1 MARTI
6 QEIAQYYDRLYDLPT
21 NLIGTPE
28 GEKRL
33 KLVDKMFDSGLIP
46 FNFKRERDQDELET
60 FNLKNFQK
68 PKLGTNIFGAGTLTA
83 EERADPNL
91 NSEARKKLRRQQMN
105 LFGTIMDDGLRYGR

>member
-46 FNFKRERDQDELET
+46 YNFKRERDQDELKT
-60 FNLKNFQK
+60 FNLK
-68 PKLGTNIFGAGTLTA
+68 IFK
-83 EERADPNL
+83 NQ
-91 NSEARKKLRRQQMN
+91 N
-105 LFGTIMDDGLRYGR
+105 